1 MQDRRS
7 GDREADAQQFT
18 ARMFTAVSQSALGG
32 FDENLWG
39 IAFTTEFETET
50 VDLHLFFEAEP
61 TDLDRYEIS
70 ELAFAFDAIGE
81 VGLRIHRTVMAQEGF
96 IPDPGPLIWCFL
108 RRHPAAELP
117 DDVGFEELDY

>member
-1 MQDRRS
+1 MDDHLGEDRRS
-7 GDREADAQQFT
+7 EAHQFT
-18 ARMFTAVSQSALGG
+18 TRMFLAVCEAALGA
-32 FDENLWG
+32 FDDNLWG

-50 VDLHLFFEAEP
+50 VDLHLFFEVEP

-70 ELAFAFDAIGE
+70 EFAFAFDAIGE
-81 VGLRIHRTVMAQEGF
+81 VGLRIHRTVMAAERF
-96 IPDPGPLIWCFL
+96 VPDHGPLIWCFR

>member
-1 MQDRRS
+1 M
-7 GDREADAQQFT
+7 GDERKSEAHQFT

-50 VDLHLFFEAEP
+50 VDLHLFFHSEP

-70 ELAFAFDAIGE
+70 ELAFAFDAVGE
-81 VGLRIHRTVMAQEGF
+81 VGLRIHRTVMAREGF
-96 IPDPGPLIWCFL
+96 TPEPGPLIWCFL
-108 RRHPAAELP
+108 LRHPAAAIP
-117 DDVGFEELDY
+117 DDVGVEELDY